1 MLHTV
6 ASPGLQAFLDQQTIL
21 DMVSP
26 CWFQV
31 TETGEVTDLV
41 LSETKGW
48 EKEGERE
55 NNIKNNRYI

>member
-6 ASPGLQAFLDQQTIL
+6 ASPGLQAFLVQQTIL
-21 DMVSP
+21 DTVSP

-31 TETGEVTDLV
+31 TETEVTDLV
-41 LSETKGW
+41 LSETNGW

-55 NNIKNNRYI
+55 NNIKNNRYM